1 MTRDRNNG
9 AIHAGRLLLRGVPAA
24 DHQWRFSCTIHNLL
38 KLHRNRA
45 LAAITAT

>member
-1 MTRDRNNG
+1 MAPFTP
-9 AIHAGRLLLRGVPAA
+9 AGCCCEESPAA

-38 KLHRNRA
+38 KLHRNRG